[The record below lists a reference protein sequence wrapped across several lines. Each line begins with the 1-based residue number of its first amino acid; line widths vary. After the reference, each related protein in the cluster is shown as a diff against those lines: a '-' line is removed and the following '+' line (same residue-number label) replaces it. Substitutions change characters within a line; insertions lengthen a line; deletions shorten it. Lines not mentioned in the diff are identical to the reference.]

1 MCEICGVLVLY
12 SSYVSVP
19 IVLMASIG
27 PFLVCNKA
35 VISICPSEA
44 MKKRRVSATLHS
56 ELTEYTSLLRALRTN
71 DALDVTKHLTNAPSF
86 ARLDDPDAINISS
99 SSSPMAGPSDLNHA
113 NNFDFADESDNGS
126 SRKGKSRENS
136 MPARNRRDHWTR
148 WPLLLNDVLPPKWT
162 LDDEIA
168 VIASQTLKRRPS
180 PQFPVPCESLDGQ
193 HTGDEPEIVHAR
205 DLELDEDDPDL
216 PFFVPFLTTTIAN
229 YLVTL
234 LSLLNAHTPA
244 RPASMQNRI
253 QPLDWRA
260 VIDVIVCSGI
270 QECSNPKC
278 VLHYLCPLLA
288 HNIWLRIVENVIKR
302 LEAIYGPPPMSSSH
316 QDTPFR
322 GASHLSVPLQV
333 HAHSFC
339 LAIDRIKRK
348 VEMDSSFNAIMERE
362 TDQLFSKPILRPSG
376 QGIRKQSKSSEP
388 GKCSASFRN
397 SPFR

>member
-1 MCEICGVLVLY
+1 
-12 SSYVSVP
+12 
-19 IVLMASIG
+19 
-27 PFLVCNKA
+27 
-35 VISICPSEA
+35 

-253 QPLDWRA
+253 EPLDWRA

-270 QECSNPKC
+270 QECSNPK
-278 VLHYLCPLLA
+278 
-288 HNIWLRIVENVIKR
+288 IVENVIKR

-322 GASHLSVPLQV
+322 
-333 HAHSFC
+333 
-339 LAIDRIKRK
+339 AIDRIKRK

-362 TDQLFSKPILRPSG
+362 IDQLFSKPILRPSG

-388 GKCSASFRN
+388 VPDTGYRARIRGVKRQRSAPQPEITSAQEAAQVDAGETGTRRSRRTKSVVN
-397 SPFR
+397 YYIPPPPDMEET